1 MGADRQGDIDL
12 LLAAW
17 ALKRLASEDV
27 PGLAVAAL
35 EHGCASDA
43 VATLAGAHEPTRAD
57 IEDELPRLLHDL
69 GRDRPSELH
78 ALKTLVDD
86 CARRIADGDV
96 DPVVGAE
103 HIWGLWGYDAG
114 SDVRRFIAL
123 AIECED
129 ENPGVPRYA
138 ADIVED
144 RASCCVEVGST

>member
-12 LLAAW
+12 LLAASV
-17 ALKRLASEDV
+17 LKRLASEDV

-35 EHGCASDA
+35 ERGCESDA
-43 VATLAGAHEPTRAD
+43 VETLAGAHQPTRAD

-96 DPVVGAE
+96 DPVIGAE

-114 SDVRRFIAL
+114 PGVRRSIAL

-129 ENPGVPRYA
+129 EGPGVTQRA
-138 ADIVED
+138 ADIVDE
-144 RASCCVEVGST
+144 RARCCVEVGST